1 VIDRSIAAIRDR
13 GGKDERPLAR
23 LVALMDQGR
32 LSQPDIHSI
41 MLGMIAGFVP
51 TNVLAG
57 GNCLDV
63 ILSRSDARQ
72 AVDAA
77 IAAGGTGKLDR
88 AILEAMRFKPIWVG
102 PWRYTARNAV
112 IG

>member
-1 VIDRSIAAIRDR
+1 
-13 GGKDERPLAR
+13 
-23 LVALMDQGR
+23 
-32 LSQPDIHSI
+32 
-41 MLGMIAGFVP
+41 MITGFVP

-57 GNCLDV
+57 SNCLDV

-77 IAAGGTGKLDR
+77 LANNDTGRLDK

-102 PWRYTARNAV
+102 PWRYTARDAT
-112 IG
+112 IARARAASAW